1 MCGRYNLKTSLQELR
16 EVFNVLRSDN
26 FELAPRYNI
35 APTQPVLIVRM
46 AEQLEREFAHVQ
58 WGLIPSWA
66 KDPNIGAKMINARSE
81 TVQTKPAFR
90 AAFKRRRCLIPANGF
105 YEWKQQGRSKQ
116 PHLIQLQGEHVF
128 GFAGLWETWCDPE
141 GGEFS
146 SCTIITT
153 SANELLQP
161 LHERM
166 PVILRPEDYEEW
178 LTCPEEDIESL
189 QHLMGSFPSQL
200 MQIREVDAW
209 VNSARHEGPRCEQ
222 PPPKSLFD

>member
-1 MCGRYNLKTSLQELR
+1 MCGRYNLKTSQQELR
-16 EVFNVLRSDN
+16 EVFDVLRGDN
-26 FELAPRYNI
+26 FQLVPRYNI

-46 AEQLEREFAHVQ
+46 AEQPEREFAHVQ

-116 PHLIQLQGEHVF
+116 PHLIQLQGEQVF

-141 GGEFS
+141 GGELS
-146 SCTIITT
+146 TCTIITT
-153 SANELLQP
+153 AANELLQP

-166 PVILRPEDYEEW
+166 PVILRPEDHEEW

-189 QHLMGSFPSQL
+189 HHLMGPFPSQL
-200 MQIREVDAW
+200 MQVREVDAW

-222 PPPKSLFD
+222 SPARGLFD